1 MTFNTPNFNEE
12 SKQENFNNNFNSN
25 FPNSTFYNSNNNNY
39 NENNNNTIESN
50 NTNTINTENDYNN
63 NNNFVNV
70 YKNPVEEMPQIEYLK
85 TQIRCLIKE
94 KEILMKEKENNIK
107 EILHYREMIQEQP
120 ELCNLINKKS
130 FEKRQNEMVKL
141 YKNKENNYINEIMC
155 LHRIIIEREN
165 EIENIK
171 NNYMN
176 IINNLK
182 IDNENLY
189 NKLKEF
195 HQHKII

>member
-1 MTFNTPNFNEE
+1 
-12 SKQENFNNNFNSN
+12 
-25 FPNSTFYNSNNNNY
+25 
-39 NENNNNTIESN
+39 
-50 NTNTINTENDYNN
+50 
-63 NNNFVNV
+63 
-70 YKNPVEEMPQIEYLK
+70 
-85 TQIRCLIKE
+85 LIKE

-130 FEKRQNEMVKL
+130 FEKRQNEMVKI

-171 NNYMN
+171 NNYNN
-176 IINNLK
+176 IINIK
-182 IDNENLY
+182 INRRSIMKYRDLS
-189 NKLKEF
+189 LLV
-195 HQHKII
+195 IISPPFC

>member
-1 MTFNTPNFNEE
+1 
-12 SKQENFNNNFNSN
+12 
-25 FPNSTFYNSNNNNY
+25 
-39 NENNNNTIESN
+39 
-50 NTNTINTENDYNN
+50 
-63 NNNFVNV
+63 
-70 YKNPVEEMPQIEYLK
+70 MPQIEYLK

-195 HQHKII
+195 HQTIKLFNEM